1 MSQLDG
7 REVVAKEPAL
17 LLTVFA
23 GGLIALQAPINSM
36 LGKSVGTFAA
46 ASVSFI
52 VGTIALVL
60 ITLLFGSG
68 FGDVGE
74 ARHLPL
80 YYLSGGI
87 LGAVYVTTALVAVR
101 SLGAGGVVA
110 ATIAG
115 QLTLSLVI
123 DQLGVLG
130 VDKQPITWERVL
142 GVVLLAVGTLLI
154 VRD

>member
-1 MSQLDG
+1 
-7 REVVAKEPAL
+7 VAKEPAL
-17 LLTVFA
+17 LLTVVA

-52 VGTIALVL
+52 VGTVALVV
-60 ITLLFGSG
+60 ITLLVGGG
-68 FGDVGE
+68 FGDIGE
-74 ARHLPL
+74 ARHLSW
-80 YYLSGGI
+80 YYLMGGV

-101 SLGAGGVVA
+101 ELGAGGVTA

-130 VDKQPITWERVL
+130 VDERTITWDRVL
-142 GVVLLAVGTLLI
+142 GVLLLAVGTLLI
-154 VRD
+154 VRE

>member
-1 MSQLDG
+1 M
-7 REVVAKEPAL
+7 AKEPAL

-46 ASVSFI
+46 ASVSFV
-52 VGTIALVL
+52 VGTIALIL
-60 ITLLFGSG
+60 ITVLVGGG

-74 ARHLPL
+74 ARHLAW
-80 YYLSGGI
+80 YYLSGGL

-101 SLGAGGVVA
+101 SLGAGGVTA

-115 QLTLSLVI
+115 QLTLSLMI
-123 DQLGVLG
+123 DQLGILG
-130 VDKQPITWERVL
+130 VDERAITWERVL
-142 GVVLLAVGTLLI
+142 GVLLLALGTLLI

>member
-1 MSQLDG
+1 M
-7 REVVAKEPAL
+7 AKEPAL

-60 ITLLFGSG
+60 ITVLVGGG

-74 ARHLPL
+74 ARHLAW
-80 YYLSGGI
+80 YYLTGGI

-115 QLTLSLVI
+115 QLSLSLVI
-123 DQLGVLG
+123 DQLGILG

-142 GVVLLAVGTLLI
+142 GVVLLALGTLLI

>member
-1 MSQLDG
+1 M
-7 REVVAKEPAL
+7 AKEPAV

-23 GGLIALQAPINSM
+23 GGLIAMQAPINSM

-46 ASVSFI
+46 ATVSFT

-60 ITLLFGSG
+60 ITLLVGGG

-74 ARHLPL
+74 ARHLAW
-80 YYLSGGI
+80 YYLMGGV

-101 SLGAGGVVA
+101 SLGAGGVTA
-110 ATIAG
+110 ATISG

-123 DQLGVLG
+123 DQLGILG
-130 VDKQPITWERVL
+130 VDKQAITWERVL
-142 GVVLLAVGTLLI
+142 GVLLLALGTVLI

>member
-1 MSQLDG
+1 M
-7 REVVAKEPAL
+7 AKEPAL

-60 ITLLFGSG
+60 ITVLVGGG

-74 ARHLPL
+74 ARHLAW
-80 YYLSGGI
+80 YYLAGGV

-101 SLGAGGVVA
+101 ELGAGGVTA

-123 DQLGVLG
+123 DQLGILG
-130 VDKQPITWERVL
+130 VDERAITWERVL
-142 GVVLLAVGTLLI
+142 GVLLLALGTLLI